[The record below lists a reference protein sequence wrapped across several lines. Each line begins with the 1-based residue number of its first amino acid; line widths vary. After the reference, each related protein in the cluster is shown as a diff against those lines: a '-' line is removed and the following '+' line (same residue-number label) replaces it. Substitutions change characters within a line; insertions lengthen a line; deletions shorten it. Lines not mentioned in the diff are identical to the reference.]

1 MTTRALSSSASFA
14 IPGIEHQTLAGPADG
29 LRQLEVWSQ
38 IVAPGGATPVHRHD
52 CEEVIV
58 VLEGRGRYETPT
70 STEDFV
76 APAVLTIE
84 ANAVHQITNTGD
96 GPMRLLAALSMAP
109 VVVQT
114 ASGEV
119 IPLPWGT
126 AS

>member
-1 MTTRALSSSASFA
+1 MTTRTISSISSFV
-14 IPGIEHQTLAGPADG
+14 IPGIEHQSLAGPADG

-38 IVAPGGATPVHRHD
+38 RVAPGGATPMHRHD

-70 STEDFV
+70 SAEDFV
-76 APAVLTIE
+76 APAVLTVA
-84 ANAVHQITNTGD
+84 ANAVYQITNTGD

-109 VVVQT
+109 VVVRT
-114 ASGEV
+114 ATGEV
-119 IPLPWGT
+119 IPLPWGV